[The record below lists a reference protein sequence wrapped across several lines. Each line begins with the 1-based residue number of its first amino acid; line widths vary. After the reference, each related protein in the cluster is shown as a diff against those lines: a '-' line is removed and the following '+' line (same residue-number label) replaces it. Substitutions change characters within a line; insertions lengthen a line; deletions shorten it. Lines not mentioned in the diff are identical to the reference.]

1 MIDVNQLRKGTTF
14 TADGELYKV
23 LEFSHHKPGRG
34 KASIRTTVRNLR
46 SGSVTDMTFISG
58 DRVEDI
64 RVESRAVEYL
74 YDDGEFLNFM
84 DLETFEQPQMNR
96 NVFGDDI
103 LYLKENLQLE
113 LQTYEGEIID
123 YGLPNTIDLEVTEAE
138 MAVAGNTATG
148 ATKKV
153 ILETGLQVQVPMFIE
168 VGNVIRVRT
177 DDNEYI
183 TRV

>member
-14 TADGELYKV
+14 TTDGELYKV

-64 RVESRAVEYL
+64 RVESRPVEYL

-96 NVFGDDI
+96 AVFGDDVQ
-103 LYLKENLQLE
+103 YLKENLQLE
-113 LQTYEGEIID
+113 LQTFEGEIID
-123 YGLPNTIDLEVTEAE
+123 YKLPNTIDLEVTEAE

-153 ILETGLQVQVPMFIE
+153 TLETGLQVTVPMFIE

-177 DDNEYI
+177 EDNEYI

>member
-64 RVESRAVEYL
+64 RVESREVEYL

-96 NVFGDDI
+96 NVFGDDV

-113 LQTYEGEIID
+113 LQTYDGEIID
-123 YGLPNTIDLEVTEAE
+123 YKLPNTIDFAVTEAE

-153 ILETGLQVQVPMFIE
+153 TLETGLQVQVPMFIE
-168 VGNVIRVRT
+168 VGNTIRVRT